1 MPPPSL
7 FFIFDLYRCRYTCRR
22 LGGKI
27 RDSLSALSN
36 GKYYSCA
43 SFAIHLCE
51 TDSRGVGKDGGMPH
65 TFLQKRWSMTLFA
78 WRRSRV
84 WNVFSSSSSSFSSS
98 SFFLYGFLWFELC
111 YRSCCILCPDEEEED
126 GPQEGGGEPAPLCTF
141 MKSSNVTCLPHCFQR
156 FVINA

>member
-43 SFAIHLCE
+43 SFALLLCE

-84 WNVFSSSSSSFSSS
+84 WNVFSSSS
-98 SFFLYGFLWFELC
+98 FFLYGFLWFELC
-111 YRSCCILCPDEEEED
+111 YRSCYILCPDEEEEEED
-126 GPQEGGGEPAPLCTF
+126 GPQEGGHPRPSVHLWKAPTSRVF
-141 MKSSNVTCLPHCFQR
+141 PTASNDLLSTL
-156 FVINA
+156 N